1 MTAGRGRR
9 RLLTPR
15 MTTYSEDD
23 DSPISGEAVGVVRM
37 AYPRPKRRLSP
48 PPAMADTQ
56 PSPGEHG
63 RLPECR
69 LGLPT
74 SGPRLECVEANHH
87 PVGSSSALDHA
98 VNGSSGYRALKL
110 KPDIDSAT
118 QADIVCADVVHR
130 LGTHDARGAPP
141 FIDGTST
148 GGWHVAVSRSAR
160 RRPAGTCDQ
169 AHAAR
174 RRWPSTIRCAISV
187 CEHGCHADTHQTW
200 TIQLPHRVFT
210 GCVGG
215 QVDIVDHSRS
225 LSTAAVDRDHCC
237 SRRR

>member
-15 MTTYSEDD
+15 MTT
-23 DSPISGEAVGVVRM
+23 ARL
-37 AYPRPKRRLSP
+37 AARLSGSFGWP
-48 PPAMADTQ
+48 IPGLNAASRRHQ
-56 PSPGEHG
+56 LWLILSPHQANTAGY
-63 RLPECR
+63 RSAAWA
-69 LGLPT
+69 LPT

-225 LSTAAVDRDHCC
+225 L
-237 SRRR
+237 RRHNPFR

>member
-1 MTAGRGRR
+1 VNSATPSVQSSPSKSSGLSRCMTAGRGRR

-160 RRPAGTCDQ
+160 RRPAGNM
-169 AHAAR
+169 
-174 RRWPSTIRCAISV
+174 
-187 CEHGCHADTHQTW
+187 
-200 TIQLPHRVFT
+200 
-210 GCVGG
+210 
-215 QVDIVDHSRS
+215 
-225 LSTAAVDRDHCC
+225 
-237 SRRR
+237 

>member
-1 MTAGRGRR
+1 
-9 RLLTPR
+9 
-15 MTTYSEDD
+15 
-23 DSPISGEAVGVVRM
+23 M

-174 RRWPSTIRCAISV
+174 RRWPSTIRCAIFRCASMAAMPTHIR
-187 CEHGCHADTHQTW
+187 HG
-200 TIQLPHRVFT
+200 
-210 GCVGG
+210 
-215 QVDIVDHSRS
+215 RS
-225 LSTAAVDRDHCC
+225 SWPAACSLDVLGDNGHC
-237 SRRR
+237 